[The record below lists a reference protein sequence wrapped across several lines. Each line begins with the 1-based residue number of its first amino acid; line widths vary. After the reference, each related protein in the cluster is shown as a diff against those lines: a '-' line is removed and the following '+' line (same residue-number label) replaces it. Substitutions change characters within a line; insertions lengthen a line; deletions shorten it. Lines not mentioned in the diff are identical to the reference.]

1 MEVGVAL
8 PVVFKIGH
16 PCAQKG
22 ALERV
27 HAMLVFY
34 APYDMGVEA
43 CASYAIVTR
52 LGMCP
57 TLGSCIDLFDR
68 NCNCPTPYSIINTI

>member
-1 MEVGVAL
+1 
-8 PVVFKIGH
+8 
-16 PCAQKG
+16 
-22 ALERV
+22 
-27 HAMLVFY
+27 MLVFY